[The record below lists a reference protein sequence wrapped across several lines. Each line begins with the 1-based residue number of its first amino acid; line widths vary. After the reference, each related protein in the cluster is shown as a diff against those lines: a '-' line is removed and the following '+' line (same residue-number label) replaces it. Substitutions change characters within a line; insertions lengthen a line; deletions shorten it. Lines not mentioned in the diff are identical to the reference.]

1 VTELAKSGSDDKT
14 IMDIAGHGSKQMLKH
29 SRYIRMEAKRN
40 ALEPV
45 MKKRAEASIEE
56 NTEENSIGLG
66 ISQAS

>member
-1 VTELAKSGSDDKT
+1 
-14 IMDIAGHGSKQMLKH
+14 MDIAGHGSKQMLKH